1 MTTETT
7 IVDSSTI
14 TKWISKNGYIAYP
27 KDLVIKGILPDDF
40 PIEIFLENGVR
51 IAFLYFDKEGGCVLE
66 GWMDSEHSI
75 ELAEKIS
82 SAFNIKVVLL

>member
-14 TKWISKNGYIAYP
+14 TKWVSQNGYIAYP
-27 KDLVIKGILPDDF
+27 KDVVIKGMLPDDF

-51 IAFLYFDKEGGCVLE
+51 IAFLYFDKEGCCALE
-66 GWMDSEHSI
+66 GWLDSQHNQ

-82 SAFNIKVVLL
+82 SAFNIKVALF